1 MRIKSVCRAS
11 LIGVCAALSLGV
23 TFAADV
29 DKTVVQKDGWA
40 SYGKQLGEK
49 VEGVN
54 KKCGSSMTAS
64 YDKSTYAEFDPIK
77 DRTQAACQ
85 AGVDALSAICMTDA
99 GKSAVKNLKNA
110 SCRYSTQGTGV
121 AVQGQTLLINIDPAK
136 SSIAGKQPGSYS
148 WASAIKEI
156 L

>member
-1 MRIKSVCRAS
+1 MR
-11 LIGVCAALSLGV
+11 ALAISACTACTSTA

-29 DKTVVQKDGWA
+29 DKTVAQKDGWV
-40 SYGKQLGEK
+40 SHGKQLGEK
-49 VEGVN
+49 VETVN
-54 KKCGSSMTAS
+54 KKCGSFMTAS
-64 YDKSTYAEFDPIK
+64 YDKSTYAEFAPLN

-85 AGVDALSAICMTDA
+85 AGVGALSAICITDA

-110 SCRYSTQGTGV
+110 SCRFSTQGTGMS
-121 AVQGQTLLINIDPAK
+121 VQGQTLLINIDPAK
-136 SSIAGKQPGSYS
+136 SSIAGKQACSYT

>member
-1 MRIKSVCRAS
+1 MCIKSVVRAVAIS
-11 LIGVCAALSLGV
+11 ACTAFTV
-23 TFAADV
+23 TATMAADV
-29 DKTVVQKDGWA
+29 DKTVAQKDGWA

-49 VEGVN
+49 VESVN

-64 YDKSTYAEFDPIK
+64 YDKSTYAEFDPLK

-110 SCRYSTQGTGV
+110 SCRFSTQGTGV

-136 SSIAGKQPGSYS
+136 SSIAGKQAGSYT
-148 WASAIKEI
+148 WASAIKET

>member
-1 MRIKSVCRAS
+1 MCIKSVVRAVAIS
-11 LIGVCAALSLGV
+11 ACAAFTV
-23 TFAADV
+23 TATLAADV
-29 DKTVVQKDGWA
+29 DKTVAQKDGWA

-49 VEGVN
+49 VESVN
-54 KKCGSSMTAS
+54 KKCGSSLTAS
-64 YDKSTYAEFDPIK
+64 YDKSTYTEFDPLK

-110 SCRYSTQGTGV
+110 SCRFSTQGTGV

-136 SSIAGKQPGSYS
+136 SSIAGKQAGSYT
-148 WASAIKEI
+148 WASAIKET

>member
-1 MRIKSVCRAS
+1 MCIESVVRALAIS
-11 LIGVCAALSLGV
+11 ACTAFTVTG

-29 DKTVVQKDGWA
+29 DKTVAQKDGWA

-54 KKCGSSMTAS
+54 KKCGSSLTAD
-64 YDKSTYAEFDPIK
+64 YDKSTYTEFDPLK

-110 SCRYSTQGTGV
+110 SCRFSTQGTGV
-121 AVQGQTLLINIDPAK
+121 SVQGQTLLINIDPAK
-136 SSIAGKQPGSYS
+136 SSIGGKQPGSYT

>member
-1 MRIKSVCRAS
+1 MQIKYCVRA
-11 LIGVCAALSLGV
+11 LAIGACTCLPVAAA
-23 TFAADV
+23 FAADV
-29 DKTVVQKDGWA
+29 DKTVAQKEGWA
-40 SYGKQLGEK
+40 TYGKQLGEK
-49 VEGVN
+49 VESVN

-64 YDKSTYAEFDPIK
+64 YDKSTYTEFDPIK

-85 AGVDALSAICMTDA
+85 AGVDALSAICISDA
-99 GKSAVKNLKNA
+99 GKSAVKGLKNA
-110 SCRYSTQGTGV
+110 SCRFSTQGTGV

-136 SSIAGKQPGSYS
+136 SSITGKQAGSYT

>member
-1 MRIKSVCRAS
+1 MRIKSVFRALATS
-11 LIGVCAALSLGV
+11 ACACLAATATS
-23 TFAADV
+23 AADV
-29 DKTVVQKDGWA
+29 DKTVAQKDGWA
-40 SYGKQLGEK
+40 NYAKQLLDK
-49 VEGVN
+49 VESVN

-64 YDKSTYAEFDPIK
+64 YDKSTYTEFDPLK

-85 AGVDALSAICMTDA
+85 AGVDALSAICMNDA

-110 SCRYSTQGTGV
+110 SCRFSTQGTGV
-121 AVQGQTLLINIDPAK
+121 AVQGQTLLINVDPAK
-136 SSIAGKQPGSYS
+136 SSIAGKQPGGYT

>member
-1 MRIKSVCRAS
+1 MHTKSVVQAS
-11 LIGVCAALSLGV
+11 LVGACAALALTV

-29 DKTVVQKDGWA
+29 DKTVQQKDGWA
-40 SYGKQLGEK
+40 GYAKQLAQK
-49 VEGVN
+49 VESVN
-54 KKCGSSMTAS
+54 SKCGSSLTAD
-64 YDKSTYAEFDPIK
+64 YDKSTYAEFDPLK

-99 GKSAVKNLKNA
+99 GKGAVRNLKSA
-110 SCRYSTQGTGV
+110 SCRFSTQGTGV
-121 AVQGQTLLINIDPAK
+121 ALRGQTLLINIDPAK

-148 WASAIKEI
+148 WPSAIKEI

>member
-1 MRIKSVCRAS
+1 MRIKSVFRALATS
-11 LIGVCAALSLGV
+11 AFACLAV
-23 TFAADV
+23 TATSAADV
-29 DKTVVQKDGWA
+29 DKTVAQKDGWA
-40 SYGKQLGEK
+40 SYAKQIVDK
-49 VEGVN
+49 VESVN
-54 KKCGSSMTAS
+54 KKCGSTMTAS
-64 YDKSTYAEFDPIK
+64 YDKSSYTEFDPLK
-77 DRTQAACQ
+77 DRTQVACQ

-110 SCRYSTQGTGV
+110 SCRFSTQGTGV

-136 SSIAGKQPGSYS
+136 SSIAGKQPGSYT

>member
-1 MRIKSVCRAS
+1 MCIKSVVRAVAIS
-11 LIGVCAALSLGV
+11 ACAAFTV
-23 TFAADV
+23 TATLAVDV
-29 DKTVVQKDGWA
+29 DKTVAQKDGWA

-49 VEGVN
+49 VESVN
-54 KKCGSSMTAS
+54 KKCGSSITAS
-64 YDKSTYAEFDPIK
+64 YDKSTYTEFDPLK

-110 SCRYSTQGTGV
+110 SCRFSTQGTGV

-136 SSIAGKQPGSYS
+136 SSIAGKQAGSYT